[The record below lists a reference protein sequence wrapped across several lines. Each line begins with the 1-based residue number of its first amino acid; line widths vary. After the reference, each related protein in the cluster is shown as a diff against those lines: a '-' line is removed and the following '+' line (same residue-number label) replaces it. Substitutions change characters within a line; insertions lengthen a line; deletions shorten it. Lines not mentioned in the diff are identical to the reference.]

1 MLKCDECGWTTEYK
15 RNLIRHQKSHLNKFN
30 CEHCKK
36 KFKTEDDKKVHKKLK
51 HENYCQECDYK
62 TMYEKRLKTHIKKV
76 HQKTSKD
83 KISYKKFKCK
93 YCSKKLKT
101 EDEKQVHEKLKHDN
115 SFPLSIMFFYSKICK
130 NTRKT

>member
-36 KFKTEDDKKVHKKLK
+36 KFKTEDDKKVHQKLK
-51 HENYCQECDYK
+51 HENYCPECDYK
-62 TMYEKRLKTHIKKV
+62 TMYEKRLKKHIEKD
-76 HQKTSKD
+76 HQKTSKVE
-83 KISYKKFKCK
+83 ISDKKFKCK

-101 EDEKQVHEKLKHDN
+101 EDEKQVHEK
-115 SFPLSIMFFYSKICK
+115 
-130 NTRKT
+130 RKKRKKRSVRVTKQGRG